1 MQYPE
6 QLIPK
11 AEKYDMI
18 VVTCQ
23 EIVRSLKTTYVEFL
37 EVFLEEKGFV
47 NIEDS
52 YNEMWEMFMVIFV
65 KSHL

>member
-1 MQYPE
+1 
-6 QLIPK
+6 
-11 AEKYDMI
+11 MI